1 MAKSLQE
8 QLLAAGLADEKKAKQ
23 IREEKRK
30 AKKLRKQQKA
40 QPSESEQAR
49 QRAQQALAEKAARD
63 REINRRYQTEVE
75 RRALQAQVRQMVE
88 TQGFDRRDGEIPYNF
103 VVDKKVKK
111 ILVTARLRDQLAG
124 GRAAIVELDGAFHV
138 VPADTAEKIRQRDAE
153 VRVIQHQPQATDGE
167 DPYGDFPI
175 PDDLMW

>member
-30 AKKLRKQQKA
+30 AKKRRKQQQA
-40 QPSESEQAR
+40 QTSESEQAR
-49 QRAQQALAEKAARD
+49 ERAQQAQAEKVARD
-63 REINRRYQTEVE
+63 REINRQHQVE
-75 RRALQAQVRQMVE
+75 AEHKALQAQVRQLVE
-88 TQGFDRRDGEIPYNF
+88 AHRLDRRDGEIPYHF
-103 VVDKKVKK
+103 VVAKTVKK

-124 GRAAIVELDGAFHV
+124 GRAAIVEFDGDFHV
-138 VPADTAEKIRQRDAE
+138 VPAETAEKIRRRDTE
-153 VRVIQHQPQATDGE
+153 VPVIQHQPQVADE
-167 DPYGDFPI
+167 DDPYADFPI